1 MPFQIF
7 LAAYLPSDTIRKNSH
22 SDGANLVDCD
32 RFCRIYLVSVRYF
45 DLSAGAWHYRRHLLA
60 AAVPLR
66 QRLVFRQRT
75 DAGEQHYP
83 VLWTVPGI
91 RPGIYDFVPAGC
103 CLRLAKCFYYHWCD
117 RHCCCGSTL
126 YNNAEKQE
134 EAPYYRAPAPTEK
147 TKLTLESLGGTP
159 FLLLIFTYITQGML
173 FWGITLWIPMVVN
186 SLGYTGFSKALVS
199 SLPYLTAVI
208 LAIPI
213 SWISDKTQK
222 RVLIASLGLL
232 IPGVMLFL
240 LPFVDAPGFKIT
252 LITLAMGYYAAS
264 FTPNIWSII
273 QSNVKPHAI
282 GPASGIINGIGAGG
296 GGTLAGLMVG
306 YFYRTTGSYMQ
317 GFMVLGCIVILGGAS
332 LLIYGRI
339 RAHHARR

>member
-1 MPFQIF
+1 MILSP
-7 LAAYLPSDTIRKNSH
+7 LDAAFGWRNVFIITGVI
-22 SDGANLVDCD
+22 GIV
-32 RFCRIYLVSVRYF
+32 VV
-45 DLSAGAWHYRRHLLA
+45 
-60 AAVPLR
+60 VPLYITM
-66 QRLVFRQRT
+66 L
-75 DAGEQHYP
+75 
-83 VLWTVPGI
+83 
-91 RPGIYDFVPAGC
+91 
-103 CLRLAKCFYYHWCD
+103 K
-117 RHCCCGSTL
+117 
-126 YNNAEKQE
+126 KQE

-147 TKLTLESLGGTP
+147 TKLTLESLGGPP

-339 RAHHARR
+339 RAHRARR

>member
-1 MPFQIF
+1 
-7 LAAYLPSDTIRKNSH
+7 
-22 SDGANLVDCD
+22 
-32 RFCRIYLVSVRYF
+32 
-45 DLSAGAWHYRRHLLA
+45 
-60 AAVPLR
+60 
-66 QRLVFRQRT
+66 
-75 DAGEQHYP
+75 
-83 VLWTVPGI
+83 
-91 RPGIYDFVPAGC
+91 
-103 CLRLAKCFYYHWCD
+103 
-117 RHCCCGSTL
+117 
-126 YNNAEKQE
+126 KQE